1 MWCSGCTAGAGMCAE
16 NCSGVACPPCNSIE
30 SLAECETRTDCH
42 SVFVDSG
49 GCNCPQ
55 AGCCARFK
63 HCADNDLADC
73 TGANV
78 NCEVVTP
85 HCESPAYVVSHSGTC
100 YEGCVQPK
108 DCAPSPP
115 TPCPAV
121 VPEDGSPCG
130 GYTECYYDACP
141 EAGRAIA
148 TCSDRVW
155 NVETGT
161 SCAVE
166 CSGFGQQCD
175 EGELC
180 LIHAGGAVQIECTPN
195 GCGTGPILA
204 ECAGNCPVFFS
215 LAAGATA
222 TCNTCPQGGCP

>member
-1 MWCSGCTAGAGMCAE
+1 MRDEDGLPLRLRGFRRVQLSAGGVLCAFQTLRGQRSRGLHRRE
-16 NCSGVACPPCNSIE
+16 RELRSRDPSLRVA
-30 SLAECETRTDCH
+30 SLRRVALRHLLRRLRAAERLLTIAAH
-42 SVFVDSG
+42 
-49 GCNCPQ
+49 
-55 AGCCARFK
+55 A
-63 HCADNDLADC
+63 
-73 TGANV
+73 
-78 NCEVVTP
+78 
-85 HCESPAYVVSHSGTC
+85 VS
-100 YEGCVQPK
+100 
-108 DCAPSPP
+108 
-115 TPCPAV
+115 AV

-155 NVETGT
+155 NVETRT